1 MFIGLLMLLF
11 PAAIFLATLPASRR
25 LQPKLRVLYRLGG
38 GIIVIAGSAFSLYL
52 AAYTGDQG
60 GIGAYFFQI
69 AVIFVY
75 VVFSFSLVILNWL
88 SNKRASRRHES

>member
-1 MFIGLLMLLF
+1 
-11 PAAIFLATLPASRR
+11 
-25 LQPKLRVLYRLGG
+25 VLYRLVG

-69 AVIFVY
+69 AVILVY
-75 VVFSFSLVILNWL
+75 LVFSLSLVILNWL
-88 SNKRASRRHES
+88 SNRSGSREHEN

>member
-25 LQPKLRVLYRLGG
+25 LQPKPRVLYRLVGG
-38 GIIVIAGSAFSLYL
+38 FIVIAGSAISLYL

>member
-1 MFIGLLMLLF
+1 
-11 PAAIFLATLPASRR
+11 
-25 LQPKLRVLYRLGG
+25 VLYRLVG

-69 AVIFVY
+69 AVILVY
-75 VVFSFSLVILNWL
+75 LVFSLSLVILNWL
-88 SNKRASRRHES
+88 SNKSGSREHEN